1 MNNKKL
7 KFLLAIL
14 VILIIMFIY
23 YYYFS
28 GRNKNSEPVNNV
40 IAVSGSGINEMQ
52 AVGTESGSEGGEI
65 VEILGRLKAIKM
77 DTNFFQNESFNSLI
91 DNSVELVPE
100 PVGRINPF
108 APLQ

>member
-14 VILIIMFIY
+14 VILIIIFIY

-28 GRNKNSEPVNNV
+28 GRNRNSEPVNNV
-40 IAVSGSGINEMQ
+40 IAVTGSEINEME
-52 AVGTESGSEGGEI
+52 AVGAESDSEGGKI
-65 VEILGRLKAIKM
+65 VEMLGRLRAIKM
-77 DTNFFQNESFNSLI
+77 DASFFQNESFNSLI
-91 DNSVELVPE
+91 DNSVELAPE
-100 PVGRINPF
+100 PAGRINPF